1 MDRNEIIP
9 LKYGNTNTF
18 YVRGADGGLLVDT
31 DYAGTLQPFFRAIK
45 EKGIGV
51 GDITCMLATHYHPDH
66 TGLAGELQEM
76 GVKLIV
82 MDVQKQLVHYAD
94 RLFVRDSRDYVP
106 VNLKKATVIPCGES
120 RKFLKGLGI
129 DGEIVHTPS
138 HSRDSV
144 TLILDS
150 GDAIVGDLE
159 PREYLGAYDD
169 GEAGDLLRDWKEI
182 MRRKPK
188 RIWYGHANGKVV

>member
-1 MDRNEIIP
+1 MNRNEIVH

-18 YVRGADGGLLVDT
+18 YIAGTEGGLLVDT
-31 DYAGTLQPFFRAIK
+31 DYAGTLQPFYRAIK
-45 EKGIGV
+45 EKGIQV
-51 GDITCMLATHYHPDH
+51 SDITCMLATHYHPDH

-82 MDVQKQLVHYAD
+82 MDVQKQFVHYAD
-94 RLFVRDSRDYVP
+94 RLFVRDSRDYLP
-106 VNLKKATVIPCGES
+106 VNLKKAAVLPCEES
-120 RKFLKGLGI
+120 RKYLKGLGI
-129 DGEIVHTPS
+129 DGEIISTPS

-144 TLILDS
+144 TLLLDS

-169 GEAGDLLRDWKEI
+169 GEAGELRRDWKEI

-188 RIWYGHANGKVV
+188 RIWYGHANDKVV

>member
-31 DYAGTLQPFFRAIK
+31 DYAGTLLPFFRAIK

-51 GDITCMLATHYHPDH
+51 GDITCMLAT
-66 TGLAGELQEM
+66 

-94 RLFVRDSRDYVP
+94 RLFVRDSRDYLP
-106 VNLKKATVIPCGES
+106 VNLTKATVIPCGES

-182 MRRKPK
+182 MKRKPK